1 MDAVYRVD
9 YPDGRHETMGY
20 NALGSP
26 TAHTNAAGSVTRYE
40 YLPSRKLEKIVHEGW
55 DGLKVTNRFE
65 YNRQFNTLGIVEPRG
80 LHVETY
86 VLDAQDRP
94 VAVTNI
100 EDQTMTVAYGIGDM
114 VKSVK
119 RFDGTVVSNSW
130 DRHGRFDGVHYPDQ
144 TLSMAYYD
152 NGLVKSVSGP
162 GGTVSHS
169 YDGAN
174 RLVGTVSPGA
184 SVTYELDGVGNA
196 TEMTAAMGSSN
207 LTYSF
212 GFDAAERRTNQTSDA
227 GEFVYTY
234 HPHNGLIASISNI
247 ASGVRVRYDFDVMD
261 RITNIVWR
269 NDGGEVRRS
278 FAQSYSPDGLIT
290 NIVREHSA
298 YDNAY
303 RHDSLGMLTYGEGKG
318 WRYSYAWDLAG
329 NPADSTNGEDNR
341 IYPLTYSYANS
352 GCITEIDPFFHD
364 PVDLNWNS
372 LYQLT
377 SVETNGVELA
387 SYEYDPLGRR
397 CIRRTADGTNT
408 VTNVYVYAGAQIVA
422 DLDGTGKVVRTYAWA
437 PGIDRLL
444 AMTVHTGETAVTYY
458 ALTDHQG
465 SVHAWLNEGGDI
477 VEHYEYNTW
486 GKLMLAKNGAHQD
499 ISASTIGNRYLWH
512 GREYE
517 WATHKALN
525 DKGLYYFRARWYR
538 PDNGYGR
545 WLSKDPIGIAGG
557 LNQYVAFGNN
567 PVSFADAFGLLTD
580 EQLKELGQ
588 HMQRSSKELER
599 IQLGYLGIMG
609 AAVAAP
615 SAGPAIAN
623 VARAGATKLL
633 AGGAAIVEA
642 GRNALSR
649 LAAWQPFQG
658 FVNTTSI
665 QGSYLNAQMVTAPSA
680 TSATF
685 GELVTAAQ
693 PYAAQF
699 GSGLV
704 TGPGGPYRNA
714 REVVSWTAGAG
725 TVALGDLID
734 DLLSQQECA
743 NAYKQN
749 K

>member
-1 MDAVYRVD
+1 VFV
-9 YPDGRHETMGY
+9 
-20 NALGSP
+20 
-26 TAHTNAAGSVTRYE
+26 
-40 YLPSRKLEKIVHEGW
+40 
-55 DGLKVTNRFE
+55 
-65 YNRQFNTLGIVEPRG
+65 
-80 LHVETY
+80 
-86 VLDAQDRP
+86 
-94 VAVTNI
+94 
-100 EDQTMTVAYGIGDM
+100 
-114 VKSVK
+114 
-119 RFDGTVVSNSW
+119 
-130 DRHGRFDGVHYPDQ
+130 
-144 TLSMAYYD
+144 
-152 NGLVKSVSGP
+152 
-162 GGTVSHS
+162 
-169 YDGAN
+169 YDGAQ
-174 RLVGTVSPGA
+174 V
-184 SVTYELDGVGNA
+184 
-196 TEMTAAMGSSN
+196 
-207 LTYSF
+207 
-212 GFDAAERRTNQTSDA
+212 
-227 GEFVYTY
+227 
-234 HPHNGLIASISNI
+234 
-247 ASGVRVRYDFDVMD
+247 
-261 RITNIVWR
+261 
-269 NDGGEVRRS
+269 
-278 FAQSYSPDGLIT
+278 
-290 NIVREHSA
+290 
-298 YDNAY
+298 
-303 RHDSLGMLTYGEGKG
+303 
-318 WRYSYAWDLAG
+318 
-329 NPADSTNGEDNR
+329 
-341 IYPLTYSYANS
+341 
-352 GCITEIDPFFHD
+352 
-364 PVDLNWNS
+364 
-372 LYQLT
+372 
-377 SVETNGVELA
+377 
-387 SYEYDPLGRR
+387 
-397 CIRRTADGTNT
+397 
-408 VTNVYVYAGAQIVA
+408 VA
-422 DLDGTGKVVRTYAWA
+422 DLDGDGNLLRTYTWA

-444 AMTVHTGETAVTYY
+444 AMTVHTGATEVTYY
-458 ALTDHQG
+458 ALTDHLG
-465 SVHAWLNEGGDI
+465 SVHAWLNANGYI
-477 VEHYEYNTW
+477 VERYEYNAW
-486 GKLMLAKNGAHQD
+486 GKVVSARNLMGLT
-499 ISASTIGNRYLWH
+499 ITASTIGNRYLWH

-517 WATHKALN
+517 WATHNVLN
-525 DKGLYYFRARWYR
+525 KRGLYYFRARWYS
-538 PDNGYGR
+538 PYETYGR